1 MMRTKPKIKETACP
15 LAKDKADATLKSN
28 TTQVDVLFR
37 LNPTSTIKDLYLCCP
52 EVRLRQDSVDAPV
65 VPLAKAIKD
74 FLFFKCARDVT
85 RRVCCPLNEDE
96 GRVFPEI
103 CLLIVLFS

>member
-52 EVRLRQDSVDAPV
+52 EVRLWQDSVDAPV

-74 FLFFKCARDVT
+74 FFF
-85 RRVCCPLNEDE
+85 
-96 GRVFPEI
+96 F
-103 CLLIVLFS
+103 